1 MIRARHVLTG
11 LLLWEALLQAQQ
23 APAAKVPGI
32 RPTAYARGSVAG
44 DSRES
49 SSDLQVF
56 VSKSLVVESP
66 GGIRRISVANGDVAE
81 AVAVSRTE
89 LLLNGKTPGDT
100 SLVLWDSHNGRK
112 LYDVHV
118 LPDTTRIDGAR
129 EALQSE
135 LPGQNI
141 SIGFQG
147 GYVLLRGT
155 ADDLS
160 SSDRAVAIC
169 STIGKVINLLHVA
182 VPPSEPQILLKVRFA
197 NVDRAAS
204 LELGANFFQ
213 AAASD
218 LPGSLSTGQFGGPP
232 KFDFT
237 QAPATTTIPDP
248 LNIFLFRPSLNIGA
262 YIKALAAKQLAQ
274 ILAEPNL
281 LTLSGHAAS
290 FLAGGEFPF
299 PTLQGGGAGVGQVTI
314 QFREFG
320 IRLNFRPTVTPRG
333 TIRLMVNPE
342 VSSLDPA
349 NGLTVSGFT
358 VPGLDT
364 RKVQTDVE
372 LQNGQS
378 LVIAGLLD
386 NRLTETISKIPGLAN
401 IPLLGKL
408 FESRALLKNN
418 SELLVVVTPE
428 IVQPIPAGAPL
439 PTVVMPK
446 IFMKD
451 TAGTPPQ
458 NPVAPVRPGGNL
470 PRPNTLPVE
479 VLTNALANLDNDG
492 RSGSAGNN
500 GGLRPVLKMGSEQSN
515 PSVTTK
521 P

>member
-1 MIRARHVLTG
+1 VKPTLFVTLTLLTAG
-11 LLLWEALLQAQQ
+11 LSEAQTKITIPDLT
-23 APAAKVPGI
+23 V
-32 RPTAYARGSVAG
+32 SVN
-44 DSRES
+44 
-49 SSDLQVF
+49 
-56 VSKSLVVESP
+56 KSLIVTSP
-66 GGIRRISVANGDVAE
+66 DGIRRISVANGDLVE
-81 AVAVSRTE
+81 AVPVSRTE

-100 SLVLWDSHNGRK
+100 SLVVWDTHNARK
-112 LYDVHV
+112 LYDVRI
-118 LPDTTRIDGAR
+118 LPDATRIESIR
-129 EALQSE
+129 EALKSE

-141 SIGFQG
+141 SINFEG
-147 GYVLLRGT
+147 GYILLRGT
-155 ADDLS
+155 TDDLAS
-160 SSDRAVAIC
+160 ADRAVAIC
-169 STIGKVINLLHVA
+169 STLGKVVNLLHVA
-182 VPPSEPQILLKVRFA
+182 VPASEPQVLLKVRFA
-197 NVDRAAS
+197 NVDRTAS
-204 LELGANFFQ
+204 SELGANFFRD
-213 AAASD
+213 ATSSS
-218 LPGSLSTGQFGGPP
+218 PGSISTGQFGGPP

-237 QAPATTTIPDP
+237 QVPATTTIPDP
-248 LNIFLFRPSLNIGA
+248 LNIFLFKPSINVGA

-408 FESRALLKNN
+408 FESRSVLKNN

-428 IVQPIPAGAPL
+428 IVQPIPAGAPI
-439 PTVVMPK
+439 PTVKMPK
-446 IFMKD
+446 DFMKD
-451 TAGTPPQ
+451 TAKVTPQ
-458 NPVAPVRPGGNL
+458 NPVAAGENGNL

-479 VLTNALANLDNDG
+479 VLTHQLQTLDGGGEDQSSNN
-492 RSGSAGNN
+492 SGI
-500 GGLRPVLKMGSEQSN
+500 RPVLKMTPDSSGASF
-515 PSVTTK
+515 K

>member
-1 MIRARHVLTG
+1 MIRPRHILIAP
-11 LLLWEALLQAQQ
+11 LLWAALLGAQQ
-23 APAAKVPGI
+23 QSSIGAK
-32 RPTAYARGSVAG
+32 T
-44 DSRES
+44 DS
-49 SSDLQVF
+49 SSDLNVF
-56 VSKSLVVESP
+56 VSKSLIVESP
-66 GGIRRISVANGDVAE
+66 GGIRRISVANGDLAE

-89 LLLNGKTPGDT
+89 LVLNGKTPGDT
-100 SLVLWDSHNGRK
+100 SLILWDSHNARK

-118 LPDTTRIDGAR
+118 LPDATRIDGVR
-129 EALQSE
+129 EALHSE
-135 LPGQNI
+135 LPGQYI
-141 SIGFQG
+141 SISFQG
-147 GYVLLRGT
+147 GYVLLRGV
-155 ADDLS
+155 ANDLS

-182 VPPSEPQILLKVRFA
+182 VPPSEPQVLLKVRFA

-204 LELGANFFQ
+204 LNLGANFFRD
-213 AAASD
+213 ATSN
-218 LPGSLSTGQFGGPP
+218 LPGSISTGQFGGPP
-232 KFDFT
+232 TFDFT
-237 QAPATTTIPDP
+237 QTPATTTIPNP
-248 LNIFLFRPSLNIGA
+248 LNIFLYRPNINVGA
-262 YIKALAAKQLAQ
+262 YIQALAAKQLAQ

-281 LTLSGHAAS
+281 LTLSGHSAS

-299 PTLQGGGAGVGQVTI
+299 PTLQGGGSGVGQITI

-349 NGLTVSGFT
+349 NGLTVGGYT
-358 VPGLDT
+358 IPGLDV
-364 RKVQTDVE
+364 RKVQTNVE

-401 IPLLGKL
+401 IPFLGKL

-428 IVQPIPAGAPL
+428 IVQPIPAGAPI
-439 PTVVMPK
+439 PTVEMPK
-446 IFMKD
+446 VFLKD
-451 TAGTPPQ
+451 TAKIPPQ
-458 NPVAPVRPGGNL
+458 NPTVPARTGGNL

-492 RSGSAGNN
+492 ASHSSTDNSGV
-500 GGLRPVLKMGSEQSN
+500 RPVLKMTPDQPD
-515 PSVTTK
+515 PSVSSK

>member
-1 MIRARHVLTG
+1 MKSTIFAALT
-11 LLLWEALLQAQQ
+11 LL
-23 APAAKVPGI
+23 
-32 RPTAYARGSVAG
+32 VAG
-44 DSRES
+44 LANAQTQTTA
-49 SSDLQVF
+49 SDLNVA
-56 VSKSLVVESP
+56 VNRSLIVASP
-66 GGIRRISVANGDVAE
+66 EGIRRVSVANGDLVE

-89 LLLNGKTPGDT
+89 LLLNGKKPGDT
-100 SLVLWDSHNGRK
+100 SLIIWDAHNLRK
-112 LYDVHV
+112 LYDVHI
-118 LPDTTRIDGAR
+118 LPDATRVNGIR
-129 EALQSE
+129 EALKGE

-141 SIGFQG
+141 SVTFEG
-147 GYVLLRGT
+147 GYILLRGT
-155 ADDLS
+155 ADDLA

-169 STIGKVINLLHVA
+169 STLGKVVNLLHVA
-182 VPPSEPQILLKVRFA
+182 VPASEPQVLLKVRFA

-204 LELGANFFQ
+204 TELGANFFRD
-213 AAASD
+213 ATSST
-218 LPGSLSTGQFGGPP
+218 PGSISTGQFGGPP

-237 QAPATTTIPDP
+237 QTPATTTIPDP
-248 LNIFLFRPSLNIGA
+248 LNIFLFKPSINVGA

-281 LTLSGHAAS
+281 LTLSGHPAS

-299 PTLQGGGAGVGQVTI
+299 PTLQGGGNGVGQVTI

-401 IPLLGKL
+401 IPILGKL
-408 FESRALLKNN
+408 FESRSLLKNN

-428 IVQPIPAGAPL
+428 IVQPL
-439 PTVVMPK
+439 P
-446 IFMKD
+446 
-451 TAGTPPQ
+451 AGTPIPSVDMPKEFMKNTAKVAPQ
-458 NPVAPVRPGGNL
+458 NPAAAGQGGNL

-479 VLTNALANLDNDG
+479 VLSHELQTLDGGGDQSSN
-492 RSGSAGNN
+492 S
-500 GGLRPVLKMGSEQSN
+500 GGLKPALKMTPDSSSGASF
-515 PSVTTK
+515 K

>member
-1 MIRARHVLTG
+1 MKQIMITTL
-11 LLLWEALLQAQQ
+11 ALLAAGLANAQTK
-23 APAAKVPGI
+23 A
-32 RPTAYARGSVAG
+32 TA
-44 DSRES
+44 
-49 SSDLQVF
+49 SDLN
-56 VSKSLVVESP
+56 VSVNKSLIVTSP
-66 GGIRRISVANGDVAE
+66 EGIRRISVANGELVE

-89 LLLNGKTPGDT
+89 LVLNGKTPGDT
-100 SLVLWDSHNGRK
+100 SLIVWDSHNARK
-112 LYDVHV
+112 VYDVHI
-118 LPDTTRIDGAR
+118 LPDATRINGIR
-129 EALQSE
+129 EALKNE

-141 SIGFQG
+141 SVNFEG
-147 GYVLLRGT
+147 GYILLRGT
-155 ADDLS
+155 ADDMA
-160 SSDRAVAIC
+160 SSDRAVAIS
-169 STIGKVINLLHVA
+169 STLGKVVNLLHVA
-182 VPPSEPQILLKVRFA
+182 VPASEPQVLLKVRFA

-204 LELGANFFQ
+204 SELGANFFRG
-213 AAASD
+213 ADSSS
-218 LPGSLSTGQFGGPP
+218 PGSTSTGQFGGPP

-237 QAPATTTIPDP
+237 QVPATTTIPDP
-248 LNIFLFRPSLNIGA
+248 LNIFLFKPSINVGA
-262 YIKALAAKQLAQ
+262 YIKALASKQLAQ

-281 LTLSGHAAS
+281 LTLSGHPAS

-299 PTLQGGGAGVGQVTI
+299 PTLQGGGAGVGQITI

-386 NRLTETISKIPGLAN
+386 NRLTETLSKIPGLSS
-401 IPLLGKL
+401 IPILGKL
-408 FESRALLKNN
+408 FESRSVMKNN

-428 IVQPIPAGAPL
+428 IVQPIPAGAPI
-439 PTVVMPK
+439 PAVVMPK
-446 IFMKD
+446 TFMKD
-451 TAGTPPQ
+451 SAKGAPQ
-458 NPVAPVRPGGNL
+458 NPTLPAGQVNL

-479 VLTNALANLDNDG
+479 VLSHELQTLDGGGGDQ
-492 RSGSAGNN
+492 SSDSSNN
-500 GGLRPVLKMGSEQSN
+500 GGIRPVLKMTPDSSSGASF
-515 PSVTTK
+515 K